1 MGTTITSSLHR
12 GSESFSDLPKP
23 TQLIMWQR
31 WDFSWVGQPPEVG
44 CALERSPLLT
54 PPPLPAANLQSPYAQ
69 VPCIPLYPR
78 LDKKMA
84 RRKQGSHYV
93 LDQCT
98 PTSLGPDIR
107 SLFFQSGSQ
116 GSRWV
121 SRRQGLQPRPI
132 HLLLYEALA

>member
-1 MGTTITSSLHR
+1 M
-12 GSESFSDLPKP
+12 ESAIGRLRSRKKLPCNP
-23 TQLIMWQR
+23 QQADTLE
-31 WDFSWVGQPPEVG
+31 VPERRV
-44 CALERSPLLT
+44 LRILSRLKQQNY
-54 PPPLPAANLQSPYAQ
+54 AANLQSPYAQ

-116 GSRWV
+116 GSRAHNSE
-121 SRRQGLQPRPI
+121 SRKWLGSVPART
-132 HLLLYEALA
+132 H